1 MSMHEGIGCKG
12 GTSALAGKVAAVYE
26 IELPDGRKVRKST
39 FKVSAPKAVAT
50 GFEGRDG
57 KAWSSFGRACCPY
70 GTANS
75 AGLLRSGSSDMSNEP

>member
-39 FKVSAPKAVAT
+39 FKMSAPKAVAT

-57 KAWSSFGRACCPY
+57 KACVVVWQ
-70 GTANS
+70 
-75 AGLLRSGSSDMSNEP
+75 GLLPVWDGEFARLVAKRVK

>member
-57 KAWSSFGRACCPY
+57 KACVVVRQGLLPVWDGEFGRLVAK
-70 GTANS
+70 
-75 AGLLRSGSSDMSNEP
+75 RVK